1 MDNLRD
7 ISPKA
12 ATSEIW
18 HNMKLYVEMII
29 YMWKES
35 EESWRKQNQRET
47 VAISLLLNANFWK
60 LEFIIWMTMSNRI

>member
-47 VAISLLLNANFWK
+47 VAIPLLLNANFWK